1 MAVLVVLAADGT
13 AHPAR
18 LLPSADHLPLLWL
31 YLHGTEV
38 SSVVGRGEG
47 GKLKAQKIAK
57 PNFAIARSGKAEAL
71 IFSF

>member
-38 SSVVGRGEG
+38 SSVVEKEN
-47 GKLKAQKIAK
+47 KLKAHKFAK
-57 PNFAIARSGKAEAL
+57 PNFA
-71 IFSF
+71 